1 MDKEITESGEN
12 NMEHD
17 PIAHL
22 SDEELDI
29 IFNRLLQDMIDGDD
43 IEIKPNEQRRN
54 REHIDNPV

>member
-1 MDKEITESGEN
+1 MEKEMMENGEN
-12 NMEHD
+12 NMKHD

-43 IEIKPNEQRRN
+43 IENEIKRQGNGYKN
-54 REHIDNPV
+54 KV

>member
-1 MDKEITESGEN
+1 MMENGEN

-17 PIAHL
+17 PLAHL

-29 IFNRLLQDMIDGDD
+29 IFNRLLQDMMEGDD

-54 REHIDNPV
+54 RDTIDNPV

>member
-1 MDKEITESGEN
+1 MEKEIMENGEN

-17 PIAHL
+17 PLAHGAITTINGSSVL

-43 IEIKPNEQRRN
+43 IK
-54 REHIDNPV
+54 